1 MSNTERPYK
10 YLQLKMIM
18 VYEQQEKLVPHPSD
32 KTYLELLD
40 YANTLNVSCLTYGT
54 VYVVEKVYD

>member
-18 VYEQQEKLVPHPSD
+18 VYEQQEKLVPYPSD

-40 YANTLNVSCLTYGT
+40 YANNLNVSCLTYGT

>member
-1 MSNTERPYK
+1 MSKIERPYK
-10 YLQLKMIM
+10 HLQLKMIM
-18 VYEQQEKLVPHPSD
+18 VYEQQEKLVPCPSD

-40 YANTLNVSCLTYGT
+40 YCNELNVSCLTYGT